1 MIEDFRNLRNKNGDN
16 VKTIAVSK
24 RSTSEEILSVYNLNH
39 KDFGENRV
47 QDLIVKHNKLP
58 KDINWHMIGHLQRN
72 KVKDI
77 IEFIHLIH
85 SVDSLRL
92 LDQINKESSKKNLK
106 TNILIQV
113 KVSQDVGKY
122 GFLTDELDNVFKNY
136 LSDKYR
142 NINILGLM
150 GMATFTDNISQIESE
165 FSLLSTLYN
174 KYSKMTNLKYLS
186 MGMSGDY
193 LLALKYNSNMIRFC
207 LLYTSPSPRDPL

>member
-1 MIEDFRNLRNKNGDN
+1 MIENFRNLRNKNGDN

-24 RSTSEEILSVYNLNH
+24 RSTIEEILSIYNLNH

-58 KDINWHMIGHLQRN
+58 KDIHWHMIGHLQRN

-92 LDQINKESSKKNLK
+92 LDQINKESIKKKLK
-106 TNILIQV
+106 TDILIQV
-113 KVSQDVGKY
+113 KISKDESKY
-122 GFLTDELDNVFKNY
+122 GFLTNELDNVFKNY
-136 LSDKYR
+136 LSNKYK

-150 GMATFTDNISQIESE
+150 GMSTFTDNISQIESE
-165 FSLLSTLYN
+165 FSLLSSLYN

-193 LLALKYNSNMIRFC
+193 LLALKYNSNMIRLGSAIF
-207 LLYTSPSPRDPL
+207 S

>member
-1 MIEDFRNLRNKNGDN
+1 MIEGFRNLRNKNGDN

-24 RSTSEEILSVYNLNH
+24 RSTIEEILSVYNLNH

-58 KDINWHMIGHLQRN
+58 KHIHWHMIGHLQRN

-92 LDQINKESSKKNLK
+92 LEQINNESIKKKIK
-106 TNILIQV
+106 TDILIQV
-113 KVSQDVGKY
+113 KISKDVSKY
-122 GFLTDELDNVFKNY
+122 GFLTNELDNVFKNY
-136 LSDKYR
+136 LSNKYR

-165 FSLLSTLYN
+165 FSLLSSLYN

-193 LLALKYNSNMIRFC
+193 LSALKYNSNMIRLGSAIFN
-207 LLYTSPSPRDPL
+207 

>member
-16 VKTIAVSK
+16 VKTIAFSK

-47 QDLIVKHNKLP
+47 QDLIVKYNKLP

-193 LLALKYNSNMIRFC
+193 LLALKYNSNMIRLGSAIFN
-207 LLYTSPSPRDPL
+207 

>member
-1 MIEDFRNLRNKNGDN
+1 MIEGFKNLRNKNGDN

-24 RSTSEEILSVYNLNH
+24 RSTIEEILSVYNLNH

-47 QDLIVKHNKLP
+47 QDLIVKYNKLP

-193 LLALKYNSNMIRFC
+193 LLALKYNSNMIRLGSAIFN
-207 LLYTSPSPRDPL
+207 

>member
-1 MIEDFRNLRNKNGDN
+1 MIEDFRNLRNENGDN
-16 VKTIAVSK
+16 VQTIAVSK

-58 KDINWHMIGHLQRN
+58 KDIHWHMIGHLQRN

-92 LDQINKESSKKNLK
+92 LDQINKESIKKKLI
-106 TNILIQV
+106 TDILIQV
-113 KVSQDVGKY
+113 KISKDDSKY
-122 GFLTDELDNVFKNY
+122 GFLINELDNVFKNY
-136 LSDKYR
+136 LSNKYR

-165 FSLLSTLYN
+165 FSLLSSLYN

-193 LLALKYNSNMIRFC
+193 LLALKYNSNMIRLGSAIFN
-207 LLYTSPSPRDPL
+207 

>member
-1 MIEDFRNLRNKNGDN
+1 MIESLRNLRNKNGDN

-24 RSTSEEILSVYNLNH
+24 RSTIEEILSVYNLNH

-58 KDINWHMIGHLQRN
+58 KDIHWHMIGHLQRN

-92 LDQINKESSKKNLK
+92 LEQINNESIKKKIK
-106 TNILIQV
+106 TDILIQV
-113 KVSQDVGKY
+113 KISKDVSKY
-122 GFLTDELDNVFKNY
+122 GFLTNELDNVFKNY
-136 LSDKYR
+136 LSNKYR

-165 FSLLSTLYN
+165 FSLLSSLYN

-193 LLALKYNSNMIRFC
+193 LSALKYNSNMIRLGSAIFN
-207 LLYTSPSPRDPL
+207 

>member
-92 LDQINKESSKKNLK
+92 LDQINNESIKKKLK
-106 TNILIQV
+106 TDILIQV
-113 KVSQDVGKY
+113 KISKDVSKY

-136 LSDKYR
+136 LSNKYR

-150 GMATFTDNISQIESE
+150 GMATFTDNISQVESE

-193 LLALKYNSNMIRFC
+193 LLALKYNSNMIRLGSAIFN
-207 LLYTSPSPRDPL
+207 

>member
-1 MIEDFRNLRNKNGDN
+1 MIEGFRNLRNKNGDN

-92 LDQINKESSKKNLK
+92 LDQINNESIKKKLK

-113 KVSQDVGKY
+113 KISKDVSKY
-122 GFLTDELDNVFKNY
+122 GFLTNELDNVFKNY
-136 LSDKYR
+136 LSNKYR

-150 GMATFTDNISQIESE
+150 GMSTFTDNISQIESE
-165 FSLLSTLYN
+165 FSLLSSLYS

-193 LLALKYNSNMIRFC
+193 LLALKYNSNMIRLGSAIFN
-207 LLYTSPSPRDPL
+207 

>member
-47 QDLIVKHNKLP
+47 QDLIVKYNKLP

-85 SVDSLRL
+85 SVDSLRI

-193 LLALKYNSNMIRFC
+193 LLALKYNSNMIRLGSAIFN
-207 LLYTSPSPRDPL
+207 

>member
-1 MIEDFRNLRNKNGDN
+1 MIEGFRNLRNKNRDN

-24 RSTSEEILSVYNLNH
+24 RSTIEEIMSVYNLNH

-47 QDLIVKHNKLP
+47 QDLIVKYNNLP

-92 LDQINKESSKKNLK
+92 LDQINKESIKKKLK
-106 TNILIQV
+106 TDILIQV
-113 KVSQDVGKY
+113 KISKDVSKY
-122 GFLTDELDNVFKNY
+122 GFLTNELDNVFKNY
-136 LSDKYR
+136 LSNKYR
-142 NINILGLM
+142 NVNILGLM

-165 FSLLSTLYN
+165 FSLLSSLYN

-193 LLALKYNSNMIRFC
+193 LLALKYNSNMIRLGSAIFN
-207 LLYTSPSPRDPL
+207 

>member
-24 RSTSEEILSVYNLNH
+24 RSTIEEILSVYNLNH

-92 LDQINKESSKKNLK
+92 LDQINNESIKKKLK
-106 TNILIQV
+106 TDILIQV
-113 KVSQDVGKY
+113 KISKDVSKY

-136 LSDKYR
+136 LSNKYR

-165 FSLLSTLYN
+165 FSLLSSLYN

-193 LLALKYNSNMIRFC
+193 LLALKYNSNMIRLGSAIFN
-207 LLYTSPSPRDPL
+207 

>member
-1 MIEDFRNLRNKNGDN
+1 MIEGFRNLRNKNGDN

-24 RSTSEEILSVYNLNH
+24 RSTIEEILSVYNLNH

-47 QDLIVKHNKLP
+47 QDLIVKYNKLP
-58 KDINWHMIGHLQRN
+58 KDIHWHMIGHLQRN

-92 LDQINKESSKKNLK
+92 LDQINKESIKKKIK
-106 TNILIQV
+106 TDILIQV
-113 KVSQDVGKY
+113 KISKDVSKY
-122 GFLTDELDNVFKNY
+122 GFLTNELDNVFKNY
-136 LSDKYR
+136 LSNKYR

-165 FSLLSTLYN
+165 FSLLSSLYN

-193 LLALKYNSNMIRFC
+193 LLALKYNSNMIRLGSAIFN
-207 LLYTSPSPRDPL
+207 

>member
-1 MIEDFRNLRNKNGDN
+1 MIEGFRNLRNKNGDN

-24 RSTSEEILSVYNLNH
+24 RSTIEEILSVYNLNH

-58 KDINWHMIGHLQRN
+58 KDIHWHMIGHLQRN

-92 LDQINKESSKKNLK
+92 LDQINKESIKKKIK
-106 TNILIQV
+106 TDILIQV
-113 KVSQDVGKY
+113 KISKDVSKY
-122 GFLTDELDNVFKNY
+122 GFLTNELDNVFKNY
-136 LSDKYR
+136 LSNKYR

-193 LLALKYNSNMIRFC
+193 LLALKYNSNMIRLGSAIFN
-207 LLYTSPSPRDPL
+207 

>member
-1 MIEDFRNLRNKNGDN
+1 MFI
-16 VKTIAVSK
+16 I
-24 RSTSEEILSVYNLNH
+24 Y
-39 KDFGENRV
+39 
-47 QDLIVKHNKLP
+47 
-58 KDINWHMIGHLQRN
+58 

-193 LLALKYNSNMIRFC
+193 LLALKYNSNMIRLGSAIFN
-207 LLYTSPSPRDPL
+207 

>member
-1 MIEDFRNLRNKNGDN
+1 MIEGFRNLRNKNGDN

-24 RSTSEEILSVYNLNH
+24 RSTIEEILSVYNLNH

-58 KDINWHMIGHLQRN
+58 KDIHWHMIGHLQRN

-92 LDQINKESSKKNLK
+92 LDQINKESMKKKLK
-106 TNILIQV
+106 TDILIQV
-113 KVSQDVGKY
+113 KISKDVSKY
-122 GFLTDELDNVFKNY
+122 GFLNNELDNVFKNY
-136 LSDKYR
+136 LSNKYR

-165 FSLLSTLYN
+165 FSLLSSLYN

-193 LLALKYNSNMIRFC
+193 LLALKYNSNMIRLGSAIF
-207 LLYTSPSPRDPL
+207 S

>member
-24 RSTSEEILSVYNLNH
+24 RSTIEEILSVYNLNH

-92 LDQINKESSKKNLK
+92 LDQINNESIKKKLK
-106 TNILIQV
+106 TDILIQV
-113 KVSQDVGKY
+113 KISKDVSKY

-136 LSDKYR
+136 LSNKYR

-150 GMATFTDNISQIESE
+150 GMATFTDNISQVESE
-165 FSLLSTLYN
+165 FSLLSSLYN

-193 LLALKYNSNMIRFC
+193 LLALKYNSNMIRLGSAIFN
-207 LLYTSPSPRDPL
+207 

>member
-1 MIEDFRNLRNKNGDN
+1 MIEGFRNLRNKNGDN

-24 RSTSEEILSVYNLNH
+24 RSTIEEILSVYNLNH
-39 KDFGENRV
+39 KDFGEKRV

-58 KDINWHMIGHLQRN
+58 KDIHWHMIGHLQRN

-92 LDQINKESSKKNLK
+92 LDQINKESIKKKIK
-106 TNILIQV
+106 TDILIQV
-113 KVSQDVGKY
+113 KISKDVSKY
-122 GFLTDELDNVFKNY
+122 GFLTNELDNVFKNY
-136 LSDKYR
+136 LSNKYR

-150 GMATFTDNISQIESE
+150 GMSTFTDNISQIESE
-165 FSLLSTLYN
+165 FSLLSSLYN

-193 LLALKYNSNMIRFC
+193 LLALKYNSNMIRLGSAIFN
-207 LLYTSPSPRDPL
+207 

>member
-1 MIEDFRNLRNKNGDN
+1 MIEDLRNLRNKNGDN

-193 LLALKYNSNMIRFC
+193 LLALKYNSNMIRLGSAIFN
-207 LLYTSPSPRDPL
+207 

>member
-1 MIEDFRNLRNKNGDN
+1 MIEDFKNLRNKNGAN

-24 RSTSEEILSVYNLNH
+24 RSTIEEILSVYNLNH

-47 QDLIVKHNKLP
+47 QDLIVKQNKLP
-58 KDINWHMIGHLQRN
+58 KDIHWHMIGHLLRN

-165 FSLLSTLYN
+165 YSLLSTLYN

-193 LLALKYNSNMIRFC
+193 LLALKYNSNMIRLGSAIFN
-207 LLYTSPSPRDPL
+207 

>member
-92 LDQINKESSKKNLK
+92 LDQINNESIKKKLK
-106 TNILIQV
+106 TDILIQV
-113 KVSQDVGKY
+113 KISKDVSKY

-136 LSDKYR
+136 LSNKYR

-165 FSLLSTLYN
+165 FSLLSSLYN

-193 LLALKYNSNMIRFC
+193 LLALKYNSNMIRLGSAIFN
-207 LLYTSPSPRDPL
+207 

>member
-1 MIEDFRNLRNKNGDN
+1 MIEGFRNLRNENGDN

-24 RSTSEEILSVYNLNH
+24 RSTIEEILSVYNLNH

-47 QDLIVKHNKLP
+47 QDLILKYNKLP
-58 KDINWHMIGHLQRN
+58 KDIHWHMIGHLQRN

-92 LDQINKESSKKNLK
+92 LDQINKESIKKKIK
-106 TNILIQV
+106 TDILIQV
-113 KVSQDVGKY
+113 KISKDVSKY
-122 GFLTDELDNVFKNY
+122 GFLTNELDNVFKNY
-136 LSDKYR
+136 LSNKYS

-165 FSLLSTLYN
+165 FSLLSSLYN

-193 LLALKYNSNMIRFC
+193 LLALKYNSNMIRLGSAIFN
-207 LLYTSPSPRDPL
+207 

>member
-1 MIEDFRNLRNKNGDN
+1 MIEGLRNLRNENGDN

-24 RSTSEEILSVYNLNH
+24 RSTIEEILSVYNLNH

-58 KDINWHMIGHLQRN
+58 KDIHWHMIGHLQRN

-92 LDQINKESSKKNLK
+92 LDQINKESIKKKIK
-106 TNILIQV
+106 TDILIQV
-113 KVSQDVGKY
+113 KISKDVSKY
-122 GFLTDELDNVFKNY
+122 GFLTNELDNVFKNY
-136 LSDKYR
+136 LSNKYR

-165 FSLLSTLYN
+165 FSLLSSLYN

-193 LLALKYNSNMIRFC
+193 LLALKYNSNMIRLGSAIFN
-207 LLYTSPSPRDPL
+207 

>member
-1 MIEDFRNLRNKNGDN
+1 MIEGFKNLRNKNGDN

-24 RSTSEEILSVYNLNH
+24 RSTIEEILSVYNLNH

-92 LDQINKESSKKNLK
+92 LEQINNESIKKKIK
-106 TNILIQV
+106 TDILIQV
-113 KVSQDVGKY
+113 KISKDVSKY
-122 GFLTDELDNVFKNY
+122 GFLTNELDNVFKNY
-136 LSDKYR
+136 LSNKYR

-150 GMATFTDNISQIESE
+150 GMATFTDNISQVESE
-165 FSLLSTLYN
+165 FSLLSSLYN

-193 LLALKYNSNMIRFC
+193 LLALKYNSNMIRLGSAIFN
-207 LLYTSPSPRDPL
+207 

>member
-1 MIEDFRNLRNKNGDN
+1 MIEGFRNLRNKNGDN

-24 RSTSEEILSVYNLNH
+24 RSTIEEILSVYNLNH

-47 QDLIVKHNKLP
+47 QDLIVKHKKLP
-58 KDINWHMIGHLQRN
+58 KDIHWHMIGHLQRN

-92 LDQINKESSKKNLK
+92 LDKINNESIKKKLK

-113 KVSQDVGKY
+113 KISKDVSKY
-122 GFLTDELDNVFKNY
+122 GFSTNELDNVFKNY
-136 LSDKYR
+136 LSNKYR

-150 GMATFTDNISQIESE
+150 GMSTFTDNISQIESE
-165 FSLLSTLYN
+165 FSLLSSLYN

-193 LLALKYNSNMIRFC
+193 LLALKYNSNMIRLGSAIFN
-207 LLYTSPSPRDPL
+207 

>member
-1 MIEDFRNLRNKNGDN
+1 MIEAFRNLRNKNGDN

-24 RSTSEEILSVYNLNH
+24 RSTIEEILSVYNLNH

-58 KDINWHMIGHLQRN
+58 KDIHWHMIGHLQRN

-92 LDQINKESSKKNLK
+92 LDQINKESMKKKLK
-106 TNILIQV
+106 TDILIQV
-113 KVSQDVGKY
+113 KISKDVSKY
-122 GFLTDELDNVFKNY
+122 GFLNNELDNVFKNY
-136 LSDKYR
+136 LSNKYR

-150 GMATFTDNISQIESE
+150 GMATFTGNISQIESE
-165 FSLLSTLYN
+165 FSLLSSLYN

-193 LLALKYNSNMIRFC
+193 LLALKYNSNMIRLGSAIF
-207 LLYTSPSPRDPL
+207 S

>member
-1 MIEDFRNLRNKNGDN
+1 MIESFKNLRNKNGDN

-24 RSTSEEILSVYNLNH
+24 RSTIEEILSVYNLNH

-58 KDINWHMIGHLQRN
+58 KDIHWHMIGHLQRN

-92 LDQINKESSKKNLK
+92 LDQINKESIKKKLK
-106 TNILIQV
+106 TDILIQV
-113 KVSQDVGKY
+113 KISKDVSKY
-122 GFLTDELDNVFKNY
+122 GFLTNELDNVFKNY
-136 LSDKYR
+136 LSNKYS

-165 FSLLSTLYN
+165 FSLLSSLYN
-174 KYSKMTNLKYLS
+174 KYSKMTDLKYLS

-193 LLALKYNSNMIRFC
+193 LLALKYNSNMIRLGSAIF
-207 LLYTSPSPRDPL
+207 S

>member
-39 KDFGENRV
+39 KDFGKNRV

-92 LDQINKESSKKNLK
+92 LEQINNESIKKKIK
-106 TNILIQV
+106 TDILIQV
-113 KVSQDVGKY
+113 KISKDVSKY

-136 LSDKYR
+136 LSNKYR

-150 GMATFTDNISQIESE
+150 GMATFTDNISQVESE
-165 FSLLSTLYN
+165 FSLLSSLYN

-193 LLALKYNSNMIRFC
+193 LLALKYNSNMIRLGSAIFN
-207 LLYTSPSPRDPL
+207 LSLIHI

>member
-1 MIEDFRNLRNKNGDN
+1 MIEGFRNLRNKNGDN

-92 LDQINKESSKKNLK
+92 LDQINNESIKKKLK
-106 TNILIQV
+106 TDILIQV
-113 KVSQDVGKY
+113 KISKDVSKY

-136 LSDKYR
+136 LSNKYR

-150 GMATFTDNISQIESE
+150 GMATFTDNISQVESE
-165 FSLLSTLYN
+165 FSLLSSLYN

-193 LLALKYNSNMIRFC
+193 LLALKYNSNMIRLGSAIFN
-207 LLYTSPSPRDPL
+207 

>member
-1 MIEDFRNLRNKNGDN
+1 MIEGFRNLRNKNGDN

-24 RSTSEEILSVYNLNH
+24 RSTVEEILSVYNLNH

-92 LDQINKESSKKNLK
+92 LDQINNESIKKKLK
-106 TNILIQV
+106 TDILIQV
-113 KVSQDVGKY
+113 KISKDVSKY
-122 GFLTDELDNVFKNY
+122 GFSTNELNNVFKNY
-136 LSDKYR
+136 LSNKYR

-150 GMATFTDNISQIESE
+150 GMSTFTDNISQIESE
-165 FSLLSTLYN
+165 FSLLSCLYN

-193 LLALKYNSNMIRFC
+193 LLALKYNSNMIRLGSAIFN
-207 LLYTSPSPRDPL
+207 

>member
-1 MIEDFRNLRNKNGDN
+1 MIEGFRNLRNENGDN

-24 RSTSEEILSVYNLNH
+24 RSTIEEILSVYNLNH

-58 KDINWHMIGHLQRN
+58 KDIHWHMIGHLQRN

-92 LDQINKESSKKNLK
+92 LDQINKESIKKKIK
-106 TNILIQV
+106 TDILIQV
-113 KVSQDVGKY
+113 KISKDVSKY
-122 GFLTDELDNVFKNY
+122 GFLTNELDNVFKNY
-136 LSDKYR
+136 LSNKYS

-165 FSLLSTLYN
+165 FSLLSSLYN

-193 LLALKYNSNMIRFC
+193 LLALKYNSNMIRLGSAIFN
-207 LLYTSPSPRDPL
+207 

>member
-1 MIEDFRNLRNKNGDN
+1 MIEGFKNLRNKNGDN

-24 RSTSEEILSVYNLNH
+24 RSTIEEILSVYNLNH

-47 QDLIVKHNKLP
+47 QDLILKHNKLP
-58 KDINWHMIGHLQRN
+58 KDIHWHMIGHLQRN

-92 LDQINKESSKKNLK
+92 LDQINKESIKKKLK
-106 TNILIQV
+106 TDILIQV
-113 KVSQDVGKY
+113 KISKDDSKY
-122 GFLTDELDNVFKNY
+122 GFLTNELDNVFKNY
-136 LSDKYR
+136 LSNKYR

-150 GMATFTDNISQIESE
+150 GMSTFTDNISQIESE
-165 FSLLSTLYN
+165 FSLLSSLYN

-193 LLALKYNSNMIRFC
+193 ILALKYNSNMIRLGSAIF
-207 LLYTSPSPRDPL
+207 S

>member
-1 MIEDFRNLRNKNGDN
+1 MIEGFRNLRNKNGDN

-24 RSTSEEILSVYNLNH
+24 RSTIEEILSVYNLNH

-58 KDINWHMIGHLQRN
+58 KDIHWHMIGHLQRN

-92 LDQINKESSKKNLK
+92 LDQINKESIKKKLK
-106 TNILIQV
+106 TDILIQV
-113 KVSQDVGKY
+113 KISKDDSKY
-122 GFLTDELDNVFKNY
+122 GFLTNELDNVFKNY
-136 LSDKYR
+136 LSNKYR

-150 GMATFTDNISQIESE
+150 GMSTFTDNISQIESE
-165 FSLLSTLYN
+165 FSLLSSLYN

-193 LLALKYNSNMIRFC
+193 LLALKYNSNMIRLGSAIFN
-207 LLYTSPSPRDPL
+207 

>member
-24 RSTSEEILSVYNLNH
+24 RSTIEEILSVYNLNH

-58 KDINWHMIGHLQRN
+58 KDIHWHMIGHLQRN

-165 FSLLSTLYN
+165 FSLLSTLDN

-193 LLALKYNSNMIRFC
+193 LLALKYNSNMIRLGSAIFN
-207 LLYTSPSPRDPL
+207 